1 MRLTRLVA
9 FIACILLMLLPFSGV
24 FAQEST
30 AEPENTAEPEATQES
45 SGTSAATYTVVRGDN
60 LFRIALRFGT
70 TTAALAAENGIV
82 NPGLIYVGQV
92 LRIPGGTTA
101 TPTPVPPPAATATPI
116 PTPTPPVGDTYVVQ
130 RGDTLF
136 RIAIRNN
143 TTVAALAAAN
153 NIANPSIIFVGQR
166 LVVPGSSES
175 AVTTAP
181 TTGSQPPA
189 TTSNLGLSGDP
200 GFAYGIEVFPF
211 GQNIISLTTQI
222 SQLGMSWAKVR
233 VDWRE
238 VEQVQGQPN
247 FMELDTII
255 STLNVN
261 NINILL
267 TVTNAP
273 LWARGDFRDE
283 NGPPQDMDDY
293 VGFVRNLAQR
303 YTGLIGAIEIWDEPN
318 LRRNW
323 NCGRVICEADYLDM
337 LSGAYNAIKEVSEDI
352 VVVSAGLAPTG
363 FNDGVNAIND
373 RVFLQ
378 NLYTNGL
385 ADVSDV
391 VGAHPIGWANPPDAR
406 CCNQPIGVETHF
418 EDSSFYFLENLE
430 GIRRIM
436 VANGDGDTSI
446 WVTKFGWGTGEDTDL
461 PSELNVFVAYTSL
474 NEQAI
479 YIPRAFAL
487 GQASG
492 YVGPMFLDNLNGCQG
507 FPSRAEACYTSLI
520 SPDGAPRPAFSAVQI
535 IDTSDTGDEALPMGE
550 ETDISGTDD
559 EAESGGLPFDDAD
572 TEAEEEAE
580 TSP

>member
-1 MRLTRLVA
+1 MRRTWLVA
-9 FIACILLMLLPFSGV
+9 FIACLLLLLLPFGYI
-24 FAQEST
+24 FAQEATAEPEST
-30 AEPENTAEPEATQES
+30 AEPEATEEAAETT
-45 SGTSAATYTVVRGDN
+45 TSTYTVVRGDN

-70 TTAALAAENGIV
+70 TTAALAAENGIT

-92 LRIPGGTTA
+92 LRIPGGTPATPTPPPPAPTA
-101 TPTPVPPPAATATPI
+101 TPTPTPPPPAGEA
-116 PTPTPPVGDTYVVQ
+116 YVVQ

-153 NIANPSIIFVGQR
+153 NIANPNIIFVGQR
-166 LVVPGSSES
+166 LVIPGGSQTTI
-175 AVTTAP
+175 TTAP
-181 TTGSQPPA
+181 STGSQPAA
-189 TTSNLGLSGDP
+189 TTGNLALSGDA

-211 GQNIISLTTQI
+211 GQNIINLTSQI
-222 SQLGMSWAKVR
+222 SQLGMRWAKVR

-238 VEQVQGQPN
+238 LEQVQGQPN
-247 FMELDTII
+247 FMELDTVI

-261 NINILL
+261 SINILL

-273 LWARGDFRDE
+273 QWARGEFRDE
-283 NGPPQDMDDY
+283 NGPPENMDDY
-293 VGFVRNLAQR
+293 VGFVRTLAER
-303 YTGLIGAIEIWDEPN
+303 YTGLVRAFEIWDEPN

-337 LSGAYNAIKEVSEDI
+337 LSGAYAALKAVNPDI
-352 VVVSAGLAPTG
+352 IVVSAGLAPTG

-391 VGAHPIGWANPPDAR
+391 IGAHPIGWANPPDAR

-418 EDSSFYFLENLE
+418 EDASFYFLENLE
-430 GIRRIM
+430 GVRRIM
-436 VANGDGDTSI
+436 IANGDGDTPI

-535 IDTSDTGDEALPMGE
+535 IDKSDESDEAMPTGDAVE
-550 ETDISGTDD
+550 ETAS
-559 EAESGGLPFDDAD
+559 EAEATSGALPFDDD
-572 TEAEEEAE
+572 ETEAEEEGE
-580 TSP
+580 SSP